1 MEEGDLD
8 TLYPYE
14 QQMFGSEAWSKLSYI
29 EELADQDY
37 RCYLVAED
45 ADGQVLGD
53 GGLMTIDGTAQ
64 IMTVGVVPL
73 ARRRG
78 IGRLLVRGLVSEA
91 VKRRAREVLLEV
103 RDDNDAARTL
113 YESEGFEVIG
123 TRRGYY
129 EHGRVDA
136 LVMRREL

>member
-29 EELADQDY
+29 EELSDQDY

-45 ADGQVLGD
+45 ADAQVLGD

-64 IMTVGVVPL
+64 IMTVGVVPP

-78 IGRLLVRGLVSEA
+78 VGRLLVRGLVAEA
-91 VKRRAREVLLEV
+91 VKRAAREVLLEV
-103 RDDNDAARTL
+103 RDDNVAARAL
-113 YESEGFEVIG
+113 YESEGFAVIG
-123 TRRGYY
+123 ARRGYY
-129 EHGRVDA
+129 ENGRVDA